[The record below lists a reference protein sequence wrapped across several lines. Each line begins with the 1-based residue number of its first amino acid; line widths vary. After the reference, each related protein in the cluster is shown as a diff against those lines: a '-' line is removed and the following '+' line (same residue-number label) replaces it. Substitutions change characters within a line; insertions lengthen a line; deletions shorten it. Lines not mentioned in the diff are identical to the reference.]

1 MKSVLLDRFD
11 HPLFDRHEVSVDVLR
26 LDKIDPLISGNKWF
40 KLQPLLIGRKV
51 KRPILSFGGSYSNHL
66 HALARFGQRYEIPTI
81 GVVRGERKYTP
92 TLEDAERWGMQ
103 LHFLDRDNYRAMR
116 DSNSVQRSNV
126 IRELTA
132 RFGRFDLIPEGGATG
147 SALQGCAKIW
157 GLVPD
162 DYRPD
167 RVIVSVG
174 TGTTLAGLV
183 LGAPAGTR
191 LEGVAAITDFN
202 YLRPAIGAV
211 LSGRRL
217 NPDVSWTLLPGV
229 DLGFARLNAELAAL
243 WMAASQQNLEL
254 DPVYTLRM
262 LHTLIRRLLKGE
274 YKPGSRIMLV
284 HTGGLQGLRGQQE
297 RLSRL
302 ASAHCGPIPL

>member
-1 MKSVLLDRFD
+1 MIFELFERFE
-11 HPLFDRHEVSVDVLR
+11 HALFDRHKVKVDILR
-26 LDKIDPLISGNKWF
+26 LDRIDPLISGNKWF
-40 KLQPLLIGRKV
+40 KLQPLLIGRTA
-51 KRPILSFGGSYSNHL
+51 KRPILSFGGCYSNHL

-92 TLEDAERWGMQ
+92 TLDDVERWGMQ
-103 LHFLDRDNYRAMR
+103 LHFLDRENYRAIR
-116 DSNSVQRSNV
+116 NSNFERRSNL

-147 SALQGCAKIW
+147 TALQGCAKIW
-157 GLVPD
+157 DLVPN

-167 RVIVSVG
+167 RVMVSVG

-191 LEGVAAITDFN
+191 LEGIAAIADFN
-202 YLRPAIGAV
+202 YLRPAVGAV
-211 LSGRRL
+211 LLGHRL

-229 DLGFARLNAELAAL
+229 DLGFGRLNAELAAL
-243 WMAASQQNLEL
+243 WAAASHQNLEL

-274 YKPGSRIMLV
+274 YKSGTRIMLV